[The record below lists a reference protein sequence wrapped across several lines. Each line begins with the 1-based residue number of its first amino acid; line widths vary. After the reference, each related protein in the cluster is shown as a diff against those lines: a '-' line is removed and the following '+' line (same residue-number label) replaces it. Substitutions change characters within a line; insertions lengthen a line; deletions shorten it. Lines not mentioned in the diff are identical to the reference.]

1 MTDVSH
7 SSPFWGDILDRMR
20 PDDESLTDWLASHPL
35 MRGVGRRDI
44 RHFAALLH
52 RREYDEG
59 EDVFRQGEIGSGF
72 FLLRSGTVRISMDD
86 RKGLVELAVL
96 TPGSLLGEM
105 GIFDSS
111 PRSASARALEP
122 SILFG
127 MFEGDLDQL
136 QATRPTLAASLL
148 RNLGRVLALRLKE
161 ANDRMRKLESK
172 LLSEV
177 PAP

>member
-1 MTDVSH
+1 MSLLP
-7 SSPFWGDILDRMR
+7 SPFWKDVLDRMR
-20 PDDESLTDWLASHPL
+20 PDEESLTDWLSSHPL
-35 MRGVGRRDI
+35 MKGVVRRDI

-86 RKGLVELAVL
+86 RQGHLELALL

-111 PRSASARALEP
+111 PRSASARAMEP
-122 SILFG
+122 SVLFG
-127 MFEGDLDQL
+127 LFEGDLDQL
-136 QATRPTLAASLL
+136 QATRPNLAASLL
-148 RNLGRVLALRLKE
+148 RNLGRVMALRLKE
-161 ANDRMRKLESK
+161 ANDRMRKLESRTA
-172 LLSEV
+172 SE
-177 PAP
+177 AASA